1 MTSISELYQL
11 FLQNPVVCTDTR
23 NIIPGS
29 IFFALKGENF
39 NANSFAAEAVEKGCV
54 YAVIDEEPSVANEV
68 TKSEKFILV
77 NDVLKAL
84 QDLATHHRKQLK
96 TPVIGITGSNGK
108 TTTKE
113 LIYSVLKE
121 KFKCFA
127 TKGNLNN
134 HIGVP
139 LSLLSLK
146 KEHEIAVIEMGAS
159 KPGDIEELCNI
170 AFPDYGMITNI
181 GRAHLEGMGGVE
193 GVLKTKTELF
203 KHIKSHGKLL
213 FVNADDEL
221 LMKHAREFE
230 HFTFGKNGDADVI
243 GKLESGDAE
252 LVVKWKTK
260 SNMVETSVAS
270 HLPGSYNFPNI
281 MAAICIG
288 SYFGLTKV
296 QINKGIDNY
305 IPTNNRSQ
313 LVKSG
318 SNTILMDA
326 YNANP
331 SSVEA
336 ALDNFSKI
344 NAEKKITILGEML
357 ELGETSL
364 KEHLNIIKLVEKME
378 LTQTYFV
385 GNNYHLLREKFPEH
399 SYFKNVNELMEF
411 LKIHLIHDSFIL
423 IKGSRGNKLEKL
435 SEVFNPS
442 L

>member
-11 FLQNPVVCTDTR
+11 FLQHPVVCTDTR

-39 NANSFAAEAVEKGCV
+39 NANNFAAEALEKGCL
-54 YAVIDEEPSVANEV
+54 YAVIDETQFA
-68 TKSEKFILV
+68 KGEKFLLV
-77 NDVLKAL
+77 DDVLKAL
-84 QDLATHHRKQLK
+84 QNLAAYHRKQLN
-96 TPVIGITGSNGK
+96 TPVIGITGTNGK

-113 LIYSVLKE
+113 LINSVLKE
-121 KFKCFA
+121 KYKCFA

-139 LSLLSLK
+139 LSLLSLT
-146 KEHEIAVIEMGAS
+146 KEHEVAVIEMGAS

-170 AFPDYGMITNI
+170 AFPDYGIITNI

-203 KHIKSHGKLL
+203 RHIKSNGKLL
-213 FVNADDEL
+213 FVNADDDL
-221 LMKHAREFE
+221 LIKHAGGFE
-230 HFTFGKNGDADVI
+230 QFTYGKSPSADVI
-243 GKLESGDAE
+243 GKLVSSEGE
-252 LVVKWKTK
+252 LVVNWKIKT
-260 SNMVETSVAS
+260 NLLETTVAT

-288 SYFGLTKV
+288 TYFGLSAD
-296 QINKGIDNY
+296 QIKKGVESY
-305 IPTNNRSQ
+305 TPTNNRSQ
-313 LVKSG
+313 IVKSG

-336 ALDNFSKI
+336 ALENFGKIKADNKI
-344 NAEKKITILGEML
+344 VILGEML
-357 ELGETSL
+357 ELGETSPH
-364 KEHLNIIKLVEKME
+364 EHAHILQLVEKMKP
-378 LTQTYFV
+378 TKAFFT
-385 GNNYHLLREKFPEH
+385 GNNYMTLREKFPGH
-399 SYFKNVNELMEF
+399 FYFKDVLELLEF
-411 LKIHLIHDSFIL
+411 LKKNPIQNSQIL

-435 SEVFNPS
+435 SEVFTVTV
-442 L
+442 

>member
-423 IKGSRGNKLEKL
+423 IKGSRGHKLEKL

>member
-1 MTSISELYQL
+1 MTSISALYSL
-11 FLQNPVVCTDTR
+11 FLQHPVVCTDTR

-54 YAVIDEEPSVANEV
+54 YAVVDESEFA
-68 TKSEKFILV
+68 KGEKFILV
-77 NDVLKAL
+77 NDVLKTL
-84 QDLATHHRKQLK
+84 QDLATHHRNQLK

-139 LSLLSLK
+139 LSLLSLT

-170 AFPDYGMITNI
+170 AFPDYGLITNI

-230 HFTFGKNGDADVI
+230 QFTFGKNGDADVI
-243 GKLESGDAE
+243 GELESGDAE

-260 SNMVETSVAS
+260 SNMFETMVVS
-270 HLPGSYNFPNI
+270 HLPGIYNFPNI

-288 SYFGLTKV
+288 NYFGLTKE
-296 QINKGIDNY
+296 QINKGIENY

-313 LVKSG
+313 VVKSD

-336 ALDNFSKI
+336 ALENFAKI
-344 NAEKKITILGEML
+344 KADKKIIILGEML
-357 ELGETSL
+357 ELGETSQ
-364 KEHLNIIKLVEKME
+364 KEHESVIDLVEKMN
-378 LTQTYFV
+378 LNQTYFV
-385 GNNYHLLREKFPEH
+385 GKNFLSLIEKFPKH
-399 SYFKNVNELMEF
+399 NFFKDVNELLEF
-411 LKIHLIHDSFIL
+411 LNKNPIHDSFIL

-435 SEVFNPS
+435 SEVFKPAY
-442 L
+442 

>member
-1 MTSISELYQL
+1 MTSIPELYSL
-11 FLQNPVVCTDTR
+11 YLQHSVVCTDTR
-23 NIIPGS
+23 NITPGS

-39 NANSFAAEAVEKGCV
+39 NANSFAAEAVERGCI
-54 YAVIDEEPSVANEV
+54 YAVVDESKFA
-68 TKSEKFILV
+68 KGEKFILV
-77 NDVLKAL
+77 NDVLKAM

-139 LSLLSLK
+139 LSLLSLT

-159 KPGDIEELCNI
+159 KPCDIEELCNI
-170 AFPDYGMITNI
+170 AFPDYGLITNI

-203 KHIKSHGKLL
+203 KHIKSLGKSI
-213 FVNADDEL
+213 FVNADDDL
-221 LMKHAREFE
+221 LMENAKGFE
-230 HFTFGKNGDADVI
+230 TFTYGKNESADVV
-243 GKLESGDAE
+243 GELVSGDAE
-252 LVVKWKTK
+252 LVVKWKAK
-260 SNMVETSVAS
+260 SNMVETIINS
-270 HLPGSYNFPNI
+270 HLSGSYNFPNI

-288 SYFGLTKV
+288 SFLGLTKE
-296 QINKGIDNY
+296 QINRGIENY

-313 LVKSG
+313 VVKSG

-336 ALDNFSKI
+336 ALENFDKVIADNKI
-344 NAEKKITILGEML
+344 IVLGEML
-357 ELGETSL
+357 ELGVTSQ
-364 KEHLNIIKLVEKME
+364 KEHENIIELVEKIN
-378 LTQTYFV
+378 LNQAYFV
-385 GNNYHLLREKFPEH
+385 GKKFLLLNEKFPKH
-399 SYFKNVNELMEF
+399 NFFKDVNELLEF
-411 LKIHLIHDSFIL
+411 LNKNPIHDSFIL

-435 SEVFNPS
+435 SEVFKPAY
-442 L
+442 